1 MASYQWAF
9 AIAAGLVLT
18 GSQQAGMA
26 LAASMVIVVQSII
39 FFPLVNSQDY
49 NLSIEM
55 MPVFLLPVILV
66 GVVSYMHK
74 DDDSTD

>member
-1 MASYQWAF
+1 
-9 AIAAGLVLT
+9 
-18 GSQQAGMA
+18 MA

-74 DDDSTD
+74 EDDSTD